1 MKKEKTIIS
10 RKSVEIIAVAVV
22 FTIVMTIVISANSD
36 YLIAKYIP
44 LLKKKAPA
52 GQNQNQAPSFFK
64 ALFASNGQTEIY
76 KIQKD
81 DKWVVI
87 VDGQESA
94 LYDSVANPTFSA
106 DGEQFAYSATID
118 GEEFVIMNNER
129 QGKSY
134 FDIRQ
139 ILFNANGSILAYL
152 ADTGNGSL
160 VVLNGVEGKLYQNI
174 GTLETEWGTTFLAF
188 TSNNQII
195 YRAVE
200 GQKTFIVVDT
210 AEGKKYAEIKE
221 IYFSADGTQIA
232 YYAQDGNN
240 MITIINGRVTAVEPI
255 TPATPNNNSIT
266 PPATAPIPPS
276 NTTPDS
282 SFPVTSSEKN
292 LRAKDSSRNLSPNI
306 DNQPTKLNPL
316 ICGQTTECNF

>member
-1 MKKEKTIIS
+1 MLKEKNVLS

-22 FTIVMTIVISANSD
+22 FTIVMTIVIATNSD
-36 YLIAKYIP
+36 YPIATYIP

-52 GQNQNQAPSFFK
+52 AQNQNQAPSFFK
-64 ALFASNGQTEIY
+64 SLFASNGQKEIY

-81 DKWVVI
+81 DKWVVVI
-87 VDGQESA
+87 DGQESA
-94 LYDSVANPTFSA
+94 AYDDVANPTFSS

-118 GEEFVIMNNER
+118 GEEFVILNNEQ

-139 ILFNANGSILAYL
+139 ILFNSDGSLLAYL

-160 VVLNGVEGKLYQNI
+160 VVVNGVEGELYENI
-174 GTLETEWGTTFLAF
+174 GSMETEFGITFLVF
-188 TSNNQII
+188 TSGNQIV

-210 AEGKKYAEIKE
+210 SEGKKYAEIKE
-221 IYFSADGTQIA
+221 IYFSTDGSQVA

-240 MITIINGRVTAVEPI
+240 LLTIINGKVTDTQVISPTTSANKPPTSR
-255 TPATPNNNSIT
+255 TPL
-266 PPATAPIPPS
+266 
-276 NTTPDS
+276 
-282 SFPVTSSEKN
+282 VSSEKK
-292 LRAKDSSRNLSPNI
+292 LRAKDSSRDLSPDI
-306 DNQPTKLNPL
+306 DSQPARLNPL
-316 ICGQTTECNF
+316 VCGQTTACNF